1 MEHSQTVVDFGS
13 YSDFVC
19 TNAPVA
25 EEYFAAV
32 KACYGEAWLLRAS
45 LQDSGATQTS
55 GFDIGTP
62 TGGFSVIEQELIA
75 EGFDGPTLNRW
86 GLIGTLPE
94 ALAYLEARKD
104 NERLEQSDYI
114 RIISIHIVLEEHSS

>member
-1 MEHSQTVVDFGS
+1 VDFGS